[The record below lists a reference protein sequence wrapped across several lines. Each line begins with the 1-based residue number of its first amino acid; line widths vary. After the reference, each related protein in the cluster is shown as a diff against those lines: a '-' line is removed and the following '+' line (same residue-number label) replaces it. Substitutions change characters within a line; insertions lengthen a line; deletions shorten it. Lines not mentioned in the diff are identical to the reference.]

1 MPRNQAACKK
11 QTEKEANIPSS
22 NNVMSKDFY
31 SIIGVKKGIQL
42 TAELKREMKS
52 AYLKLAMEYHPDK
65 NKSEYAM
72 EKFKR
77 IKTA

>member
-1 MPRNQAACKK
+1 
-11 QTEKEANIPSS
+11 
-22 NNVMSKDFY
+22 MSKDFY